1 MPNELLEE
9 LAARVHYLAMMIAPQ
24 MAVQGVAYQPTAPAP
39 TDIWDIIDPSKKI
52 TTREQLTAPP
62 YTEFTNQL
70 QIINI
75 VLLFVNAV
83 IADIFKPPPSPG
95 QRLSG
100 ATDKSVFSVNYI
112 KTKSATYIDTLVS
125 KVNADIQAKTPIA
138 LSQMDESIK
147 DSIKA
152 VYESNIQQYT
162 DYTKAVLDTVIDRSK
177 NNITSAV
184 ITSDQC
190 TKRRRAI
197 MKLGSSYSPTF
208 KLKKCTIML
217 EQQSSTP
224 TFIVQSNIEDDN
236 TIRGEST
243 ATTASIQIN
252 PMQPVNPTYYPPG
265 VTPAYPQ
272 QQVQQ
277 PQYQQGYT
285 QQPQF
290 TPQPG
295 YAQPPQ
301 PVQQYP
307 QPGYAQPPQPVL
319 PYPQPQGYAQPPL
332 APPLQPSYAPSAPPM
347 MPSSST
353 PQQIT
358 PEQGHAVVNQAA
370 QAARDTLGHI
380 PGAKG
385 IIDKIQQQAHGAIDT
400 QPPQDNAPAK
410 NPTKA
415 ARRRAAKEA
424 AELKGIQDAKKTVA
438 EAHEHIT
445 PKPTHTAQAEALAT
459 EHKKEEETKRAELKA
474 NKKTQQEEHDKAKE
488 ELNKKHAAELEK
500 ASTEQEKKT
509 IEEQQKAARKQLKT
523 EQKKATDDAAAA
535 REHAKLEL
543 AKKQAD
549 ERKASKAA
557 QKENMSEEEK
567 AKRAELKE
575 QKKKLQD
582 DHAKEKAALAEQHK
596 KEDEAK
602 RAELKQKKHEEK
614 AAHER
619 EKEELKIKH
628 AADLAKATGEKEK
641 EKLKKEHEAAEKKQ
655 KEEHDKAAKAAKDAR
670 AKAKKEIEEKQKAER
685 KAQKAAQDKAAKD
698 AKAARKAQKAAV
710 PKKIATKP
718 RTSRKTKK

>member
-9 LAARVHYLAMMIAPQ
+9 LAARVHYLAMM
-24 MAVQGVAYQPTAPAP
+24 MVQGTGYPLPQQQQEQDPWKT
-39 TDIWDIIDPSKKI
+39 IDPSEKI
-52 TTREQLTAPP
+52 QQKEAPGT
-62 YTEFTNQL
+62 TEFTNQL
-70 QIINI
+70 QILNI
-75 VLLFVNAV
+75 LLLFVSAV
-83 IADIFKPPPSPG
+83 VTDIFKPAPTLA
-95 QRLSG
+95 QRAKLT
-100 ATDKSVFSVNYI
+100 TDKSVFSVDYI
-112 KTKSATYIDTLVS
+112 KRNGAAEIDTLVN
-125 KVNADIQAKTPIA
+125 KVNIDIQAKAPNV
-138 LSQMDESIK
+138 LSQIDTDGTIK
-147 DSIKA
+147 GLFD
-152 VYESNIQQYT
+152 SNIQQYT
-162 DYTKAVLDTVIDRSK
+162 DYTKAVLDTVIEQIKKDQTSAS
-177 NNITSAV
+177 ITS
-184 ITSDQC
+184 SQC

-197 MKLGSSYSPTF
+197 LNFGYKNTNN
-208 KLKKCTIML
+208 
-217 EQQSSTP
+217 
-224 TFIVQSNIEDDN
+224 TFILKTCSITLENKGTTQITPIFTVGSNVVDD
-236 TIRGEST
+236 TSIRTSPAAIPAST
-243 ATTASIQIN
+243 
-252 PMQPVNPTYYPPG
+252 QPIPTQPGNQTYYQSG
-265 VTPAYPQ
+265 VIPAYPQ
-272 QQVQQ
+272 QQVPVYPMQPPYQQNSTQLPQFISQ
-277 PQYQQGYT
+277 PQL
-285 QQPQF
+285 
-290 TPQPG
+290 
-295 YAQPPQ
+295 
-301 PVQQYP
+301 

-424 AELKGIQDAKKTVA
+424 AELNGVQNAKKTVA

-488 ELNKKHAAELEK
+488 ELNKKHTAELEK
-500 ASTEQEKKT
+500 ANTEEEKKKL
-509 IEEQQKAARKQLKT
+509 EEQQKAARKQLKA